1 VKKVRKMAFEMKEKW
16 DKYWA
21 NINNINLFLFI
32 ALVLDPRKKWSYMEW
47 IAHEAYEKEKANL
60 LCLNVEVTIRSLFE
74 PYDES

>member
-1 VKKVRKMAFEMKEKW
+1 MAFEMKEKW

-32 ALVLDPRKKWSYMEW
+32 ALVLDPRKKWGYMEW